1 MLEVFRDWLL
11 TATSVFLFYHL
22 DHVAL
27 LLKSIKG
34 ELFVFESNSID
45 GVCIYGIDSL
55 ISMSPNLEKICYK
68 KLYFKREGTTLIN
81 L

>member
-1 MLEVFRDWLL
+1 MTNSDFG
-11 TATSVFLFYHL
+11 TFLSHHL

-55 ISMSPNLEKICYK
+55 LTMSPNLEKICYK